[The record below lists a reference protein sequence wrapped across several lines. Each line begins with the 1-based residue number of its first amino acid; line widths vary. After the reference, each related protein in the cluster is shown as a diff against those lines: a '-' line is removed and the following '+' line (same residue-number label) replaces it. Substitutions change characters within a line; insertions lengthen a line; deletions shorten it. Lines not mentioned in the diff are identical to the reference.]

1 MVVAVVEAEG
11 AAEEVVMAEETLG
24 VKGEE
29 VPQQA
34 EQAVPEQAV
43 PQQSA
48 TDLGVRTSHTLDTGP
63 RGTLTCPQSRPV
75 SGTGLMESLHTF
87 VWSRGLVPGRT
98 SGSRNLINEIQTASA
113 KIFMITQNLF
123 MT

>member
-34 EQAVPEQAV
+34 EQAV